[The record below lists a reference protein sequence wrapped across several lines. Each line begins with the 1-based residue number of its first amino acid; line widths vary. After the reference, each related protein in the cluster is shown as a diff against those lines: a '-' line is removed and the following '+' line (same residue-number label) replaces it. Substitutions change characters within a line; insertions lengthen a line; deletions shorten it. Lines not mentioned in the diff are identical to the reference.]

1 MGLQPATRLHACI
14 CWACICCASPPALSI
29 LLCACT
35 VSAHLHL
42 YFDLHGW
49 LQLKGAAAGMMAI
62 AYQVAH
68 FVGLA
73 TATLVCWLMFGS
85 IGLE

>member
-1 MGLQPATRLHACI
+1 
-14 CWACICCASPPALSI
+14 
-29 LLCACT
+29 LCACT